1 MFERF
6 TKDARAVVLA
16 AVDHAER
23 SSADK
28 VTEEHLL
35 LALLDRRASRASFAL
50 ASLGLADHRGSVE
63 QALANARRRGG
74 LTRADADALSDL
86 GIDLAR
92 IVSRVEEAHGT
103 GALEPGR
110 RREDRGGDHGE
121 GGGVGDGDGSGG
133 EGSGR
138 RGGGRGGW
146 SGRARRAGH
155 RPFTRDAKDVLTRSL
170 RVAQSHSDR
179 HIGDE
184 HLLLALT
191 TRPGVPAEVLAD
203 HGVTYESLERVL
215 YGAGEA
221 RAS

>member
-6 TKDARAVVLA
+6 TKGARAVVLG

-50 ASLGLADHRGSVE
+50 ASLGLADNRGSVE
-63 QALANARRRGG
+63 QALADARRRGG

-110 RREDRGGDHGE
+110 RRDDSGADGEAGGA
-121 GGGVGDGDGSGG
+121 GDGDGSGG
-133 EGSGR
+133 ERFGR
-138 RGGGRGGW
+138 RGGGRGGS
-146 SGRARRAGH
+146 SGRARRSGH

-184 HLLLALT
+184 HMLLALAA
-191 TRPGVPAEVLAD
+191 RPGVPAEVLAD

>member
-50 ASLGLADHRGSVE
+50 ASLGLADHKGSVE
-63 QALANARRRGG
+63 QGFADARRRGG

-110 RREDRGGDHGE
+110 RRQGRGGDHGE
-121 GGGVGDGDGSGG
+121 GGCVGDGDGSGG
-133 EGSGR
+133 EGLGR
-138 RGGGRGGW
+138 KGGGRGGW
-146 SGRARRAGH
+146 SGRARRARH